1 MRIGM
6 QTKNRTMLTAAALAL
21 VLLGLA
27 LSFLT
32 WQNLERQRQTIEEH
46 LFLSSQVILRGI
58 EAGMARELRGH
69 MAMFPGMRG
78 MHGFRGGQGRGPGP
92 GAQHNPQPGAQPG
105 QAPEAAPSPVPGQDV
120 DSQLQALQGALS
132 PAASVMP
139 RLKEMLTELIE
150 TSDVQF
156 VSFYAQNGQVIF
168 SARTGGG
175 PEIPPL
181 PASGW
186 RALSTLGEWAALY
199 QGPNGANFFVSG
211 IRTKPGLAQL
221 CEDDSQLDCTPG
233 GIGVPFLVVGLN
245 PSKHLDTF
253 RKFKRTALL
262 QTGYVLVVAAF
273 LWGLGAAYL
282 RRRDQSRALHRL
294 ETFHSRLLDTMPDG
308 LLTVDADGVIRAANP
323 AAGALLLSDE
333 GDLVGRRFE
342 DLPLE
347 SRGDLGRSGAV
358 GGGLCAPGAEWEL
371 VQTGGRS
378 LEILRMP
385 IPADAS
391 AEGQAGERL
400 VLVRDRTELRAL
412 EDDLAEAKQQAAI
425 GRLAA
430 GLAHEIRNPLSALR
444 GFAQFFKK
452 KLEGRQP
459 EEQYAATM
467 VSEADRLDKVIT
479 DLMFLSR
486 PRAPEQAV
494 INTAALAADLRGL
507 MEFDLKH
514 QGAELAFDIQA
525 PSVLAD
531 PDMIKQALLNLL
543 LNSLAAV
550 AQNPEGEPRRIE
562 LAAFQDGDRS
572 CLAVRDTGPGMTE
585 QEKAHAL
592 EPFFTS
598 KKEGT
603 GLGLAIVHRIM
614 RNHHGRVSIDARRE
628 GPDHGTEIRLCFPSS
643 RPAACEIDS
652 EPQPE
657 ETP

>member
-1 MRIGM
+1 MRIGLS
-6 QTKNRTMLTAAALAL
+6 TKNRTVITAAALAL

-27 LSFLT
+27 LSFVT
-32 WQNLERQRQTIEEH
+32 WQNLERQRRTIEEH
-46 LFLSSQVILRGI
+46 LVLSSQVILRGI
-58 EAGMARELRGH
+58 EAGMTREVRGH

-78 MHGFRGGQGRGPGP
+78 MRGFRGGARRGTDVGPGTEP
-92 GAQHNPQPGAQPG
+92 GTAQDAG
-105 QAPEAAPSPVPGQDV
+105 PEFGIE
-120 DSQLQALQGALS
+120 
-132 PAASVMP
+132 SVMP
-139 RLKEMLTELIE
+139 RLKEMLTELIAS
-150 TSDVQF
+150 SDVQF
-156 VSFYAQNGQVIF
+156 VSFYGQNGRQIF
-168 SARTGGG
+168 SARAEDG
-175 PEIPPL
+175 PKIPTL
-181 PASGW
+181 PAQGW
-186 RALSTLGEWAALY
+186 RALSTRGEWAALY
-199 QGPNGANFFVSG
+199 RDKGGTDFFVSG
-211 IRTKPGLAQL
+211 IRTKPSLGRL
-221 CEDDSQLDCTPG
+221 CEDDPQLDCEPG

-253 RKFKRTALL
+253 RKFRRTALL

-282 RRRDQSRALHRL
+282 RRRDQGRALHRL

-308 LLTVDADGVIRAANP
+308 LLTVGADGVIRAANP
-323 AAGALLLSDE
+323 AAGTLLLQDG
-333 GDLVGRRFE
+333 GDLVGRHFS

-347 SRGDLGRSGAV
+347 AGEDLCEADAAGGAD
-358 GGGLCAPGAEWEL
+358 CRPGPAWEQ
-371 VQTGGRS
+371 VQSGGRS
-378 LEILRMP
+378 LEVLSMP
-385 IPADAS
+385 IPAHAS

-400 VLVRDRTELRAL
+400 VLVRDRTDLKAL

-486 PRAPEQAV
+486 PRAPEKAA
-494 INTAALAADLRGL
+494 IDAAALAADLRGL
-507 MEFDLKH
+507 LEFDLRH
-514 QGAELAFDIQA
+514 QDAELAEDIAA
-525 PSVLAD
+525 PTVHAD

-562 LAAFQDGDRS
+562 LASVREGDRA
-572 CLAVRDTGPGMTE
+572 CLVVRDTGPGMTE
-585 QEKAHAL
+585 EEKAHAL

-614 RNHHGRVSIDARRE
+614 RNHGGRVAIEARRG
-628 GPDHGTEIRLCFPSS
+628 GPDHGTEVRLCFP
-643 RPAACEIDS
+643 PAGAAPS
-652 EPQPE
+652 EPESQE
-657 ETP
+657 AS